1 MARNVE
7 IKARVRDFAETSG
20 RAQGLADRGIFEI
33 DQRDVFFHARQGRL
47 KLRNLSS
54 GQAELI
60 YYERSDETGP
70 TTSDYV
76 KVLGAEAAALEE
88 ALTRALGVRGEVRKS
103 RKVFMVGRTRIHLDR
118 VDGLGDYL
126 ELEVVLD
133 EGEEAHEGEKVAM
146 DLMRKLGVEP
156 GDLVDGAYID
166 LLEEDLD

>member
-7 IKARVRDFAETSG
+7 IKARVRDFAETSR
-20 RAQGLADRGIFEI
+20 RAQGLADSGIFEI

-54 GQAELI
+54 EQAELI
-60 YYERSDETGP
+60 YYERPDETGP

-76 KVLGAEAAALEE
+76 KVLGAEGAALEE

-126 ELEVVLD
+126 ELEVVLE
-133 EGEEAHEGEKVAM
+133 EGEEASEGEKVAM
-146 DLMRKLGVEP
+146 DLMQKLGVEQD
-156 GDLVDGAYID
+156 DLVDGAYID